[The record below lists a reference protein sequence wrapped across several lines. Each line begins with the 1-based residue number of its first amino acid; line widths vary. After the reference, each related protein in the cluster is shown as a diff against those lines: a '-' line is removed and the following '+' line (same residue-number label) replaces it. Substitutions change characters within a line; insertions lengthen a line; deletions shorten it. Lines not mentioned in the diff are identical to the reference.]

1 MVRITY
7 MSQQNLSHIND
18 KGEANMVDTSGKDA
32 TTRIATA
39 SGKVTMKAEVL
50 SAIANGQTPKGD
62 VLATA
67 RIAGIMGAKKTS
79 ELIPLCHP
87 IALNKVEIELKIESD
102 GVAIVATAKTTDRT
116 GVEMEALT
124 AVSITGLTL
133 IDMIKAMD
141 PHAAIRDVQVETK
154 SGGKTGDWK
163 R

>member
-1 MVRITY
+1 
-7 MSQQNLSHIND
+7 MSADKLSHTND
-18 KGEANMVDTSGKDA
+18 KGEANMVDTSGKEV

-39 SGKVTMKAEVL
+39 SGKVTMKSEVL

-87 IALNKVEIELKIESD
+87 IALNKVEIELNVEVD
-102 GVAIVATAKTTDRT
+102 GVSIFATAKTTDRT

-133 IDMIKAMD
+133 IDMIKALD
-141 PHAAIRDVQVETK
+141 PHASITNIQVESK
-154 SGGKTGDWK
+154 SGGKTGDWH

>member
-1 MVRITY
+1 
-7 MSQQNLSHIND
+7 MSLSHINEN
-18 KGEANMVDTSGKDA
+18 GEANMVDTSGKEVTA
-32 TTRIATA
+32 RIATA

-79 ELIPLCHP
+79 ELIPLCHQ
-87 IALNKVEIELKIESD
+87 IALNKVEIELTIDSD
-102 GVAIVATAKTTDRT
+102 GVAILATAKTTDRT

-124 AVSITGLTL
+124 AVTVTGLTL

-141 PHAAIRDVQVETK
+141 PHAAIRDVQVESK
-154 SGGKTGDWK
+154 SGGKTGDWQ

>member
-1 MVRITY
+1 
-7 MSQQNLSHIND
+7 MSADKLSHTND
-18 KGEANMVDTSGKDA
+18 KGEANMVDTSGKEV

-39 SGKVTMKAEVL
+39 SGKVTMKSEVL

-87 IALNKVEIELKIESD
+87 IALNKVEIELKVEVD
-102 GVAIVATAKTTDRT
+102 GVSIFATAKTTDRT

-133 IDMIKAMD
+133 IDMIKALD
-141 PHAAIRDVQVETK
+141 PHASITNIQVESK
-154 SGGKTGDWK
+154 SGGKTGDW
-163 R
+163 RR

>member
-1 MVRITY
+1 
-7 MSQQNLSHIND
+7 MSLSHTND
-18 KGEANMVDTSGKDA
+18 KGEANMVDTSGKEI
-32 TTRIATA
+32 TTRIAIA
-39 SGKVTMKAEVL
+39 SGKVIMKSEVL
-50 SAIANGQTPKGD
+50 SAIATGQTPKGD

-79 ELIPLCHP
+79 ELIPLCHQ
-87 IALNKVEIELKIESD
+87 IALNKVEIELKIEGD

-141 PHAAIRDVQVETK
+141 PHAAITNIQVESK
-154 SGGKTGDWK
+154 SGGKTGDW
-163 R
+163 RR

>member
-1 MVRITY
+1 MK
-7 MSQQNLSHIND
+7 SEKLSHINE
-18 KGEANMVDTSGKDA
+18 KGEANMVDTSGKVP
-32 TTRIATA
+32 TVRIAKAT
-39 SGKVTMKAEVL
+39 GKVLMKSETL
-50 SAIANGQTPKGD
+50 DAISSGQTSKGD

-87 IALNKVEIELKIESD
+87 IALNKVEIELEIQSD
-102 GVAIVATAKTTDRT
+102 GVEILATAKTTDRT

-133 IDMIKAMD
+133 IDMIKAID
-141 PHAAIRDVQVETK
+141 PHASISNIQVESK
-154 SGGKTGDWK
+154 SGGKTGDWQ

>member
-1 MVRITY
+1 
-7 MSQQNLSHIND
+7 MSLSHINEN
-18 KGEANMVDTSGKDA
+18 GEANMVDTTGKEVSVRVA
-32 TTRIATA
+32 SA

-79 ELIPLCHP
+79 DLIPLCHP

-102 GVAIVATAKTTDRT
+102 GIGILATAKTTDRT

-124 AVSITGLTL
+124 AVTITGLTL

-141 PHAAIRDVQVETK
+141 PHAAIRDVQVESK
-154 SGGKTGDWK
+154 SGGKTGDWH

>member
-1 MVRITY
+1 
-7 MSQQNLSHIND
+7 MSLSHIND
-18 KGEANMVDTSGKDA
+18 KGEANMVDTSGKEA

-50 SAIANGQTPKGD
+50 NAISSGQTPKGD

-102 GVAIVATAKTTDRT
+102 GVAILATAKTTDRT

-124 AVSITGLTL
+124 AVSVTGLTL

-141 PHAAIRDVQVETK
+141 PHAAISDVQVEAK

>member
-1 MVRITY
+1 
-7 MSQQNLSHIND
+7 MSKSELSHLNE
-18 KGEANMVDTSGKDA
+18 KGEANMVDTSGKDVSV
-32 TTRIATA
+32 RIAIA
-39 SGKVTMKAEVL
+39 SGKVTMKSEVL
-50 SAIANGQTPKGD
+50 RAISEGQTPKGD

-87 IALNKVEIELKIESD
+87 ISLNKVEIELKIEND
-102 GVAIVATAKTTDRT
+102 GVAILATAKTTDRT

-141 PHAAIRDVQVETK
+141 PHAAIRDVQVESK

>member
-1 MVRITY
+1 
-7 MSQQNLSHIND
+7 MSTGNLSHTND
-18 KGEANMVDTSGKDA
+18 KGEANMVDTSGKEV

-39 SGKVTMKAEVL
+39 SGKVIMKSEVL

-87 IALNKVEIELKIESD
+87 IALNKVEIELKVEVD
-102 GVAIVATAKTTDRT
+102 GVSIFATAKTTDRT

-133 IDMIKAMD
+133 IDMIKALD
-141 PHAAIRDVQVETK
+141 PHASITNIQVESK
-154 SGGKTGDWK
+154 SGGKTGDWH

>member
-1 MVRITY
+1 
-7 MSQQNLSHIND
+7 MSQENLSHIND
-18 KGEANMVDTSGKDA
+18 KGEANMVDTSGKEA
-32 TTRIATA
+32 TIRIATA
-39 SGKVTMKAEVL
+39 SGKVTMNSEVL
-50 SAIANGQTPKGD
+50 AVIASGQTPKGD

-87 IALNKVEIELKIESD
+87 IALNKVEIELKIEND
-102 GVAIVATAKTTDRT
+102 GVAILATAKTTDRT

-124 AVSITGLTL
+124 AVSVTGLTL

>member
-1 MVRITY
+1 
-7 MSQQNLSHIND
+7 MSQEHLSHIND
-18 KGEANMVDTSGKDA
+18 KGEANMVDTSGKEA

-50 SAIANGQTPKGD
+50 AAIANGQTPKGD

-67 RIAGIMGAKKTS
+67 RIAGIMGAKKAS

-87 IALNKVEIELKIESD
+87 IALNKVEIELKIEKD
-102 GVAIVATAKTTDRT
+102 GVAILATAKTTDRT

-124 AVSITGLTL
+124 AVSVTGLTL

-141 PHAAIRDVQVETK
+141 PHAAIRDIQVETK
-154 SGGKTGDWK
+154 SGGKTGEWK

>member
-1 MVRITY
+1 
-7 MSQQNLSHIND
+7 MSLSHINEN
-18 KGEANMVDTSGKDA
+18 GEANMVDTTGKEVSVRVA
-32 TTRIATA
+32 SA
-39 SGKVTMKAEVL
+39 SGKVTMKTEVL

-79 ELIPLCHP
+79 DLIPLCHP

-102 GVAIVATAKTTDRT
+102 GIGILATAKTTDRT

-124 AVSITGLTL
+124 AVTITGLTL
-133 IDMIKAMD
+133 IDMIKAID
-141 PHAAIRDVQVETK
+141 PHAAIRDVQVESK
-154 SGGKTGDWK
+154 SGGKTGDWH

>member
-1 MVRITY
+1 

-67 RIAGIMGAKKTS
+67 RITGIMGAKKTS

-102 GVAIVATAKTTDRT
+102 GVAITAQVKTNDRT

-124 AVSITGLTL
+124 AVSVAGLTL
-133 IDMIKAMD
+133 IDMIKALD
-141 PHAAIRDVQVETK
+141 PKASITNIQVDSK
-154 SGGKTGDWK
+154 SGGKNGDWQ

>member
-1 MVRITY
+1 
-7 MSQQNLSHIND
+7 MSADKLSHTND
-18 KGEANMVDTSGKDA
+18 KGEANMVDTSGKEV

-39 SGKVTMKAEVL
+39 SGKVTMKSEVL

-87 IALNKVEIELKIESD
+87 IALNKVEIELKVEVD
-102 GVAIVATAKTTDRT
+102 GVSIFATAKTTDRT

-133 IDMIKAMD
+133 IDMIKALD
-141 PHAAIRDVQVETK
+141 PHASITNIQVESK
-154 SGGKTGDWK
+154 SGGKTGDWH

>member
-1 MVRITY
+1 
-7 MSQQNLSHIND
+7 MSQENLSHIND
-18 KGEANMVDTSGKDA
+18 KGEANMVDTSGKEA

-39 SGKVTMKAEVL
+39 SGKVTMNSEVL
-50 SAIANGQTPKGD
+50 AAIASGQAPKGD

-87 IALNKVEIELKIESD
+87 IALNKVEIELKIEND
-102 GVAIVATAKTTDRT
+102 GVAILATAKTTDRT

-124 AVSITGLTL
+124 AVSVTGLTL

-154 SGGKTGDWK
+154 SGGKTGEWK

>member
-1 MVRITY
+1 
-7 MSQQNLSHIND
+7 MSAEKLSHTND
-18 KGEANMVDTSGKDA
+18 KGEANMVDTSGKEV

-39 SGKVTMKAEVL
+39 SGKVTMKSEVL

-87 IALNKVEIELKIESD
+87 IALNKVEIELKVEVD
-102 GVAIVATAKTTDRT
+102 GVSIFATAKTTDRT

-133 IDMIKAMD
+133 IDMIKALD
-141 PHAAIRDVQVETK
+141 PHASITNIQVESK
-154 SGGKTGDWK
+154 SGGKTGDW
-163 R
+163 RR

>member
-1 MVRITY
+1 MT
-7 MSQQNLSHIND
+7 SENLSHINE
-18 KGEANMVDTSGKDA
+18 KGEANMVDTSGKEA
-32 TTRIATA
+32 TVRIATA
-39 SGKVTMKAEVL
+39 SGKVTMKPDVL
-50 SAIANGQTPKGD
+50 NAIASGQTPKGD
-62 VLATA
+62 VLASA

-102 GVAIVATAKTTDRT
+102 GVAILATAKTTDRT

-124 AVSITGLTL
+124 AVSVTGLTL

-154 SGGKTGDWK
+154 SGGKSGDW
-163 R
+163 RR

>member
-1 MVRITY
+1 
-7 MSQQNLSHIND
+7 MSLSHINE

-32 TTRIATA
+32 TIRIATA
-39 SGKVTMKAEVL
+39 SGKVTMKSDVL
-50 SAIANGQTPKGD
+50 NAIANGETPKGD

-79 ELIPLCHP
+79 DLIPLCHP

-102 GVAIVATAKTTDRT
+102 GVSILATAKTTDRT

-124 AVSITGLTL
+124 AVSVTGLTL

-141 PHAAIRDVQVETK
+141 PHAAIRDIQVESK
-154 SGGKTGDWK
+154 SGGKTGDW
-163 R
+163 RR